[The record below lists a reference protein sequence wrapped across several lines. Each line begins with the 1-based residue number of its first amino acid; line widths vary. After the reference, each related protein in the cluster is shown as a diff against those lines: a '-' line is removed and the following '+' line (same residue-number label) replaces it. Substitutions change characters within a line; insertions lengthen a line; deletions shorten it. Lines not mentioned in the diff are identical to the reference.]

1 MSKILIELLNNKKEY
16 LSQYESLSYQILN
29 SEIDELNDVFEKRE
43 LIINEINAI
52 DLKINQWIDE
62 SDKKSEYILCL
73 KPGINKDSLDLSML
87 EVVEAYQSNY
97 DSLLNIQSL
106 ETTIQKQLEAF
117 REELQQNL
125 IQVENVSKIKKYFE
139 TYETEIHEM
148 SQMARKST
156 KI

>member
-87 EVVEAYQSNY
+87 EVVEAYQFNY

-139 TYETEIHEM
+139 TYETEIHDM

>member
-1 MSKILIELLNNKKEY
+1 
-16 LSQYESLSYQILN
+16 
-29 SEIDELNDVFEKRE
+29 
-43 LIINEINAI
+43 
-52 DLKINQWIDE
+52 
-62 SDKKSEYILCL
+62 
-73 KPGINKDSLDLSML
+73 ML
-87 EVVEAYQSNY
+87 EVVEAYQFNY

-139 TYETEIHEM
+139 TYETEIHDM

>member
-139 TYETEIHEM
+139 TYETEIHDM

>member
-87 EVVEAYQSNY
+87 EVVEAYQFNY